1 MWDGLL
7 NLGRSPADSRN
18 VRYFLGLLATA
29 LALGVVAAPAA
40 QAREKPA
47 AAPPASAGKW
57 IVTYERSAGAV
68 DTETSQRERARGF
81 RATLRFHR
89 AVRGFAARLTAG
101 QVSALRADP
110 EVASVV
116 PDRPRQATGFAL
128 AAGQAVPTGVRR
140 IGAGTAS
147 TVRGPSTS
155 SVAIIDTGVDLT
167 HPDLNVG
174 PGTDCTGVG
183 SANDDNGH
191 GSHVAGTI
199 GARNGAG
206 SAVGVAPGTRV
217 LPVKVLDNTGSGS
230 DSTVICGLDW
240 VTAHAASEHIGV
252 ANLSLGGL
260 GVYSTCGDGTDPL
273 HDAVCRTTGAG
284 VTVVVAAGND
294 GWDFGAA
301 PPDTP
306 AWYPEVLTVTAM
318 SDGDGLAG
326 GSHAPTCRSGEGD
339 DAPATFS
346 NYSTLGTD
354 SAHTIAAPGVCIVS
368 TWKNGGYGVA
378 SGTSMA
384 TPHIAGL
391 VALCQGESAAPGP
404 CAGMSPANVLTKLRS
419 DAAQATALGNGFTG
433 DPSLPSG
440 SRWYGYLGHVVADNG
455 SAPASVPSTPAP
467 PAVPASAPV
476 VTTPPPTVTTQ
487 LPAPHVRTCTW
498 QWRLYRHVHRRV
510 HWHSRGAGLRPRAH
524 VHTWVHVHRIRYKR
538 CA

>member
-1 MWDGLL
+1 V
-7 NLGRSPADSRN
+7 SRHSHIA
-18 VRYFLGLLATA
+18 LAA
-29 LALGVVAAPAA
+29 LALAAGVAPVA
-40 QAREKPA
+40 QARERP
-47 AAPPASAGKW
+47 AAPPADAGKW
-57 IVTYERSAGAV
+57 IVTYDSSAGSV
-68 DTETSQRERARGF
+68 DAETAQRERVRGF
-81 RATLRFHR
+81 HASLRFHR

-116 PDRPRQATGFAL
+116 ADRPRHATGFAL
-128 AAGQAVPTGVRR
+128 AAGQVVPTGVRR
-140 IGAGTAS
+140 IGAGTTA

-155 SVAIIDTGVDLT
+155 SVAIVDTGIDLT

-183 SANDDNGH
+183 SPNDDNGH

-206 SAVGVAPGTRV
+206 SAVGVAPATRV
-217 LPVKVLDNTGSGS
+217 LPVKVLDSTGSGS

-260 GVYSTCGDGTDPL
+260 GTYSRCGDGTDPL

-294 GWDFGAA
+294 GRDFGAS

-306 AWYPEVLTVTAM
+306 AWYPEVVTVTAM

-326 GSHAPTCRSGEGD
+326 GAQAPACFGGEGD
-339 DAPATFS
+339 DVPATFS
-346 NYSTLGTD
+346 NYATLGAD

-391 VALCQGESAAPGP
+391 VALCQGENATPGP
-404 CAGMSPANVLTKLRS
+404 CAGMTPAQVMAKLRS
-419 DAAQATALGNGFTG
+419 DAVQATTLGNGFTG
-433 DPSLPSG
+433 DPSLPSQN
-440 SRWYGYLGHVVADNG
+440 RWYGYLGRAVADG
-455 SAPASVPSTPAP
+455 AQTPASQLPAAPAAPTGPTPAPASTGPP
-467 PAVPASAPV
+467 PA
-476 VTTPPPTVTTQ
+476 TTAAGPT
-487 LPAPHVRTCTW
+487 PHVRTCTV

-510 HWHSRGAGLRPRAH
+510 HWHSRGAGLSPRAH
-524 VHTWVHVHRIRYKR
+524 VHRWVQVLRIRYTR